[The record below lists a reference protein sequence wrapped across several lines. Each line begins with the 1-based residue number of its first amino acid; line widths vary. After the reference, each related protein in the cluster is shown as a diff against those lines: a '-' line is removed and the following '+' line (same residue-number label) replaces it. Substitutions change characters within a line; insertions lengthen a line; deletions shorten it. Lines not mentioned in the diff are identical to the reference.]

1 MLKFPVGSGRAR
13 FVAQQ
18 LKRRKLREQ
27 RMKTE
32 EKRKLLE
39 DKKSQ
44 MKAETQIMPNLNQEK
59 LPSDEECCIIL
70 EEIVVSETEEDGT
83 DELIERVSKRQLK
96 RSSSLDLSRSSA
108 KELLA
113 DKQDQQQLP
122 LFRWHNPDC
131 SDNSRKMGIL
141 EDISLSASVDIQVG
155 FSEMPNT
162 SSETASQQQPQQ
174 HQQVIVE
181 VVAAEL
187 QPQKQPSPRPC
198 AEVVEQSQ
206 QVVEVQ
212 HLEVQRQQ
220 DQQRLQQQ
228 HQQQQHP
235 QQQYQ
240 PHIAAAAKRL
250 PAATTANSRDMEPLR
265 QQLMHRIILPQL
277 QTEDLPESSIVNNN
291 AVSLMNQNL
300 QPHFI
305 DSSMGDS
312 EWTQLQYDKY
322 ALVLSS
328 QHQQQNQQQQHQ
340 KQQQHQQQNQQHQ
353 QQQQRQQQLVPLW
366 QQQQPSYQMSHQ
378 EHQHLEAGREEL
390 QQLNAQYQRLKCQ
403 EEEKL
408 KCLNNTLKEVYADRL
423 LSERQHADLHRL
435 FMHKMVESKK
445 HEDSLHAQRDQLKR
459 QLKEDLDSLEQRIAE
474 KQRQLQERSRSW
486 QWQQHPQQQ
495 YHHHHQHPNQQQH
508 QQQRQLQYQQQQQL
522 QLTYSQQQH
531 QHQQQQQHQYYL
543 RQLQPPPYQPRLQCF
558 QDAFSQYAESQ
569 LVDSNNTLMPPPPPP
584 LPPPPVTT
592 TTLAS
597 LRPTPMQPPPP
608 VAYRTDIRQQ
618 PPRSGRMMR
627 RRHTI
632 DHRAN
637 NMMLYP
643 PYATPAAPPRD
654 ALHRT
659 NVTAA
664 TTAHF
669 SRPDTSTTV
678 ANERNHV
685 NQAIEQTAITS
696 IISNYVTNY
705 LNDMESRNP

>member
-1 MLKFPVGSGRAR
+1 MNAYESQSESESDSHSV
-13 FVAQQ
+13 
-18 LKRRKLREQ
+18 LREQ
-27 RMKTE
+27 Y
-32 EKRKLLE
+32 L
-39 DKKSQ
+39 
-44 MKAETQIMPNLNQEK
+44 
-59 LPSDEECCIIL
+59 
-70 EEIVVSETEEDGT
+70 IVVSETEEDGT

-131 SDNSRKMGIL
+131 SDNSRKMGIQ

-155 FSEMPNT
+155 YSEMPNT
-162 SSETASQQQPQQ
+162 SSETASQQQSQQ
-174 HQQVIVE
+174 HHQVIVE
-181 VVAAEL
+181 VVSAEL
-187 QPQKQPSPRPC
+187 QPQQQPSPRPC

-220 DQQRLQQQ
+220 EQQRLQQQ
-228 HQQQQHP
+228 PQQQQHP

-240 PHIAAAAKRL
+240 PHIAAAANRL

-328 QHQQQNQQQQHQ
+328 QHQQQQQ
-340 KQQQHQQQNQQHQ
+340 QQQHQQQQQQNQ

-378 EHQHLEAGREEL
+378 EHQHLEAGQEEL

-403 EEEKL
+403 KEEKL

-423 LSERQHADLHRL
+423 LNERQHADYHR
-435 FMHKMVESKK
+435 FYMHKMVESKK

-474 KQRQLQERSRSW
+474 KHRQLQERSRSW
-486 QWQQHPQQQ
+486 QWQQHP
-495 YHHHHQHPNQQQH
+495 
-508 QQQRQLQYQQQQQL
+508 
-522 QLTYSQQQH
+522 
-531 QHQQQQQHQYYL
+531 
-543 RQLQPPPYQPRLQCF
+543 QLQPPPYQPRLQCF

-584 LPPPPVTT
+584 PPPVTT

-608 VAYRTDIRQQ
+608 PVAYRTDIRQH
-618 PPRSGRMMR
+618 PTRSGRMMR

-654 ALHRT
+654 TLRRT

-664 TTAHF
+664 SAAHF